1 MKPRSLLST
10 PGVAGPF
17 LASLL
22 ARLPTTSMGLLF
34 VLYVEDLTGRFA
46 LAGLAAGAYTV
57 GMGVSAPVIGRLVD
71 RRGQTA
77 VLGWGSVLCA
87 LILLAITALPASS
100 PTAIIIVLALATGV
114 TMPPISSAIRALWMT
129 MFTEPDARHT
139 AFAVDSAVLESLY
152 VLAPVL
158 LAGGIGALSLRA
170 ALLASAFAAG
180 VGGLLYVLQPA
191 VRAWRPVEARS
202 TGLAGPLVAPAVR
215 TLLCIVLGLGCV
227 FGAVEVGVAAVADGA
242 GHSGAAGPLLGAWG
256 LGSTIGAIVI
266 ARRPAPPDPA
276 RALIVRLLALAAVD
290 ALLLLTTDPLLL
302 APLLVIAGFGVAPA
316 LNAGFVL
323 MGDAAPAG
331 TTTEA
336 FTWSTCG
343 IAAGS
348 AIGTTISGTLADHGP
363 SGPFVVAA
371 AAGLL
376 ALLVGGVRQPVLA
389 RVRPAA

>member
-1 MKPRSLLST
+1 MNPRSLLST

-34 VLYVEDLTGRFA
+34 VLYVEDLTGRFT

-77 VLGWGSVLCA
+77 VLGWCSVLCA

-100 PTAIIIVLALATGV
+100 PTGIIIVLCLATGV
-114 TMPPISSAIRALWMT
+114 TMPPISSALRALWLA

-152 VLAPVL
+152 VIAPVL
-158 LAGGIGALSLRA
+158 LVGGIGALSLRA
-170 ALLASAFAAG
+170 ALLAAAFAAG
-180 VGGLLYVLQPA
+180 VGGLLYVVQPA
-191 VRAWRPVEARS
+191 VRAWRPEGERRS
-202 TGLAGPLVAPAVR
+202 GLAGPLAAPAVR
-215 TLLCIVLGLGCV
+215 TLLCVVLGLGCV
-227 FGAVEVGVAAVADGA
+227 FGAVEVGVAAVADDS

-256 LGSTIGAIVI
+256 LGSMIGAIVI
-266 ARRPAPPDPA
+266 ARRPAPTDPA
-276 RALIVRLLALAAVD
+276 RALIVRLLALAVVN
-290 ALLLLTTDPLLL
+290 ALLLLTTDPVLL
-302 APLLVIAGFGVAPA
+302 APLLVVAGFGVAPA

-323 MGDAAPAG
+323 MGDAAPLG

-348 AIGTTISGTLADHGP
+348 AIGTTISGALADHGP
-363 SGPFVVAA
+363 AGPFVVATV
-371 AAGLL
+371 AGVL